1 MAGASLLT
9 LLDDIA
15 AILDDVALMSQM
27 AAKKS
32 AAMADDVAVMTKV
45 AGQKTAGVL
54 GDDLALNA
62 QQVTGVRAE
71 REIPV
76 VWAVAIGSLVNKAIL
91 VPAALAISAWAPWLV
106 TPLLM
111 LGGAFLCFEGVEKL
125 AHKYLHSAAADAA
138 AHASHAQA
146 NADPAIDLVAMER
159 GKIKGAVRTDFILS
173 AEIIVIA
180 LGTVA
185 QADFW
190 TQVAVLVGIAIL
202 MTVGVYGLVGGIVK
216 LDDLGLW
223 LTGKASALARA
234 LGRALLAAAPR
245 LMKFL
250 SVAGMAAMFLVGG
263 GILVHGVPALHHA
276 IDGLGLAAAAWPL
289 GGLWS
294 LLTTNLLNAVV
305 GLAAGAAVLSAWLLL
320 GRLRGSAVAH

>member
-185 QADFW
+185 AAPFAQ
-190 TQVAVLVGIAIL
+190 QVAVLVSIALL
-202 MTVGVYGLVGGIVK
+202 MTVGVYGLVAGIVN